1 MLNFDIYAPRSEET
15 ILSSSSKVDTM
26 KRIHVIVDGY
36 VQKVGFREHVRK
48 EIFGTGITG
57 YVRNLDAGEV
67 EIVAEGRE
75 DLLRDLIRGIDIIR
89 YPIEVTSCNI
99 TWQEATGEFPKFT
112 IIRGDVQEE
121 LFERMDSV
129 VTIMHETLEVSKST
143 QDLQYQTLDKQD
155 KMLHKQDQMID
166 KQDQM
171 PEIKKEIRDET
182 ASPPKESCSNLSEEK
197 YEIRWEI
204 ASIKAAL
211 VRAGIEF

>member
-1 MLNFDIYAPRSEET
+1 
-15 ILSSSSKVDTM
+15 M
-26 KRIHVIVDGY
+26 KRIHVILDGY

-121 LFERMDSV
+121 LFERIDYAG
-129 VTIMHETLEVSKST
+129 TIMHETLEVSKST
-143 QDLQYQTLDKQD
+143 QDLQCQTLDKQD
-155 KMLHKQDQMID
+155 KMLHTQDQMLEVGKETRD
-166 KQDQM
+166 
-171 PEIKKEIRDET
+171 EITSLRKDTRSYLNDEFKEIR
-182 ASPPKESCSNLSEEK
+182 KELT
-197 YEIRWEI
+197 
-204 ASIKAAL
+204 SIKDAL
-211 VRAGIEF
+211 TRAGIQV

>member
-1 MLNFDIYAPRSEET
+1 
-15 ILSSSSKVDTM
+15 M

-57 YVRNLDAGEV
+57 YVRNLESGEV

-75 DLLRDLIRGIDIIR
+75 DLLQALIRGIDIVR
-89 YPIEVTSCNI
+89 YPIEVTSCNV

-112 IIRGDVQEE
+112 IIRGDVREE
-121 LFERMDSV
+121 LFERIDSV

-143 QDLQYQTLDKQD
+143 RDLQYQTLDRQD
-155 KMLHKQDQMID
+155 QMLHKQDQMID

-171 PEIKKEIRDET
+171 PEIGKDTRDEIT
-182 ASPPKESCSNLSEEK
+182 PLPIDSRLNLNEEK
-197 YEIRWEI
+197 HNIRREI

>member
-1 MLNFDIYAPRSEET
+1 
-15 ILSSSSKVDTM
+15 M

-75 DLLRDLIRGIDIIR
+75 DLLQALIHGIDIVR
-89 YPIEVTSCNI
+89 YPIEVTSCNV

-121 LFERMDSV
+121 LFERIDYAG
-129 VTIMHETLEVSKST
+129 TIMHETLEISKST
-143 QDLQYQTLDKQD
+143 RDLQYQTLDKQD
-155 KMLHKQDQMID
+155 QMLHKQDQMID

-171 PEIKKEIRDET
+171 LDKQDQMIEIGKETRDEITSLRKDTRSYLNDEFKEIR
-182 ASPPKESCSNLSEEK
+182 KELT
-197 YEIRWEI
+197 
-204 ASIKAAL
+204 SIKDAL
-211 VRAGIEF
+211 IRAGIQV

>member
-1 MLNFDIYAPRSEET
+1 
-15 ILSSSSKVDTM
+15 M

-36 VQKVGFREHVRK
+36 VQKAGFREHVRK

-57 YVRNLDAGEV
+57 YVRDLESGEV

-75 DLLRDLIRGIDIIR
+75 DLLQALIHGIDIVR
-89 YPIEVTSCNI
+89 YPIEVTSCNV

-121 LFERMDSV
+121 LFERIDYV

-143 QDLQYQTLDKQD
+143 RDLQYQTLDKQD

-171 PEIKKEIRDET
+171 LDKQDQMIDKQDQVIEIGKETRDEITFLRKDTRSYLNDEFKEIR
-182 ASPPKESCSNLSEEK
+182 KELT
-197 YEIRWEI
+197 
-204 ASIKAAL
+204 SIKEAL
-211 VRAGIEF
+211 TRAGIQV